1 MGLPEEP
8 PIEGRFTVM
17 HDGQL
22 EPYERRTQA
31 LLRAVGSALQWYL
44 RYGRW
49 IYIGI
54 LLLSAIGMVV
64 EGATRTPGQ
73 P

>member
-31 LLRAVGSALQWYL
+31 LLRAVGSALQWWL
-44 RYGRW
+44 RFDRR
-49 IYIGI
+49 IAICFLI
-54 LLLSAIGMVV
+54 LSATGMVV
-64 EGATRTPGQ
+64 EEAMRTPGQ